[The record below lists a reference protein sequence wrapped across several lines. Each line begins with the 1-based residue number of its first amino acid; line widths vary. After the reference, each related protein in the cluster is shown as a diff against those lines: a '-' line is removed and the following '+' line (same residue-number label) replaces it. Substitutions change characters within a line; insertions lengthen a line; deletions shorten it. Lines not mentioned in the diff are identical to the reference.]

1 MRQSPTN
8 EKSAVTEVKVVD
20 VEKRRAKDSSGK
32 NYVRRKLSLRAF
44 FLFFEVRL
52 LFHRMLFTTLKIK
65 KKFEVVF
72 FLFQFLFRNMN

>member
-1 MRQSPTN
+1 MRQSPAN

-44 FLFFEVRL
+44 WFFRSWSTFSPPAV
-52 LFHRMLFTTLKIK
+52 HDN
-65 KKFEVVF
+65 KFEVVF